1 MSATLRPFPFET
13 PIAPDAL
20 IDRRAELEM
29 LHQAAVERTH
39 VRLASPRRF
48 GKTSLLLA
56 HASGLSQ
63 TGWRTVHVDMY
74 GVTSLAE
81 VCVRIASSYARLR
94 NHRVRAHLD
103 ALGARLGLSLTP
115 AGPGI
120 SFGPRQHQV
129 PSVEATQTAA
139 AELLDLP
146 LTLFERDRIPTL
158 VVFDEFQDLLTAGT
172 SLDGLLR
179 SHVQYH
185 GDAAVYIYAGS
196 QPSLMSRLF
205 SDRERPLYGQAEPL
219 SLGPLPLD
227 EVMVELG
234 ERFESLDEEPGGA
247 LSPLMSTAAG
257 HPQRT
262 MLLAHLL
269 HRELAARARS
279 STTLP
284 EGPDVEDLAL
294 ADAVVRRALSMTN
307 EAHQAVWDGLS
318 SGKKAVLGALA
329 DGDSPTGT
337 TTARRLGTSRA
348 TLQSALRELGKEG
361 QHLVREGD
369 AGPWRYVDPLLA
381 VWVRGRGRS
390 FDPTPSPA
398 GQPAGPPAGQ
408 PADVS

>member
-1 MSATLRPFPFET
+1 MASRLRPFPFET

-20 IDRRAELEM
+20 IDRRAELARLSE
-29 LHQAAVERTH
+29 AAAERVH
-39 VRLASPRRF
+39 VRLAGPRRF

-56 HASGLSQ
+56 HAAGLQ
-63 TGWRTVHVDMY
+63 GAGWRTVHVDMY

-81 VCVRIASSYARLR
+81 VCVRIASSYSRLR
-94 NHRVRAHLD
+94 DNRLKAHLD
-103 ALGARLGLSLTP
+103 SLGARLGMSLTP

-120 SFGPRQHQV
+120 TFGPRQHV
-129 PSVEATQTAA
+129 PAPEATQTAA

-146 LTLFERDRIPTL
+146 LTLFEKDEIPTL
-158 VVFDEFQDLLTAGT
+158 VVFDEFQDLLTAGS

-196 QPSLMSRLF
+196 QPSLMRKLF

-219 SLGPLPLD
+219 ELGPLPAD
-227 EVMVELG
+227 EVLIELTERFDELG
-234 ERFESLDEEPGGA
+234 EDPAGA
-247 LSPLMSTAAG
+247 LSPLMTTAAG

-269 HRELAARARS
+269 HRELSARALG

-284 EGPDVEDLAL
+284 EGDAVDGIAL
-294 ADAVVRRALSMTN
+294 ADAVVRRALSTTN

-318 SGKKAVLGALA
+318 SGKKAVLAALA

-337 TTARRLGTSRA
+337 TTARRFETSRA
-348 TLQSALRELGKEG
+348 TLQSALRELGKDG
-361 QHLVREGD
+361 QHVTREES
-369 AGPWRYVDPLLA
+369 GPWRYVDPLLA
-381 VWVRGRGRS
+381 LWVKGRGR
-390 FDPTPSPA
+390 TY
-398 GQPAGPPAGQ
+398 
-408 PADVS
+408 